1 MYNQLHRWRLS
12 STAEEW
18 KKLAELS
25 GTSAGYMNQLA
36 YGNRNPSAAL
46 AKKIEKA
53 SLAFLDKPMLSKES
67 LVFGG

>member
-12 STAEEW
+12 SSADDW

-25 GTSAGYMNQLA
+25 NTSPGYLNQLA

-53 SLAFLDKPMLSKES
+53 SKAFLDKPALSKES
-67 LVFGG
+67 LVFGD